1 MKVLICGI
9 SSIVMVLQLVFP
21 SFIQAQNKDKTPVT
35 ENLQERIKAI
45 EERLNRLD
53 SVPVIKEVREYLC
66 SGGEIHDALPPGG
79 RCPDGTLPKERITF
93 KTRLFSRRES
103 ISEKIEAA
111 LEEAESSRVAV
122 GGSARGILQQ
132 LVNSRDEDK
141 LFSTGS
147 VDLFFLSR
155 PMTRATFFVDLQTI
169 GGAGPD
175 EVLGSLSRV
184 NSDAETF
191 AVKDDVKVKEAW
203 LLKRLMGDHLMF
215 VAGKLDLSNY
225 FDRNEVANDETTR
238 FLNAALVNN
247 PILQLPQNG
256 PALALRYEPGGAATW
271 LLGFQSSEGK
281 ASGIATKILA
291 IAELDYRIRLL
302 FSRLGNIR
310 LWIKT
315 GRLEGTLEKKTRGA
329 GLSFDQQVTPLS
341 KVFARYG
348 LGKTEDAGKK
358 EYAWS
363 TGFEIKAP
371 FDAFP
376 RDRLGLGFSRQSALT
391 RSESLAEGYYQ
402 HYVTDRLAIAFD
414 LQWLF
419 SGTNS
424 ITGEK
429 QDNVLLPGFRT
440 TVNF

>member
-1 MKVLICGI
+1 MKILIIVL
-9 SSIVMVLQLVFP
+9 SSIVMTLQFIFP
-21 SFIQAQNKDKTPVT
+21 SFIQAQNQEKTSNT
-35 ENLQERIKAI
+35 ENLEERIKAI
-45 EERLNRLD
+45 EERLERLD
-53 SVPVIKEVREYLC
+53 SVPVIKQVREYLC

-79 RCPDGTLPKERITF
+79 RCPDGTMSKERFTF
-93 KTRLFSRRES
+93 RTELFSRRES
-103 ISEKIEAA
+103 IAEKIEAA
-111 LEEAESSRVAV
+111 LEDAESSRVAV

-132 LVNSRDEDK
+132 VLNSQDNDK

-155 PMTRATFFVDLQTI
+155 PMTNTTFFVDLLAI

-175 EVLGSLSRV
+175 EVLTSLSGV

-191 AVKDDVKVKEAW
+191 ADKDDVKVKEAW
-203 LLKRLMGDHLMF
+203 LLRRLMGDHLMF

-238 FLNAALVNN
+238 FLNASLVNN

-256 PALALRYEPGGAATW
+256 PGLALRYEAGGAATW

-281 ASGIATKILA
+281 ASGVATKVLA
-291 IAELDYRIRLL
+291 IAELDYRTRLL

-310 LWIKT
+310 LWVKT
-315 GRLEGTLEKKTRGA
+315 GRLEGALEKKTYGS
-329 GLSFDQQVTPLS
+329 GLSFDQQVTALS
-341 KVFARYG
+341 KVFVRYG
-348 LGKTEDAGKK
+348 LGKTEGAGKK

-371 FDAFP
+371 FEAFP
-376 RDRLGLGFSRQSALT
+376 RDRWGVGFSRERALT
-391 RSESLAEGYYQ
+391 RFESLAETYYQ
-402 HYVTDRLAIAFD
+402 HYLTDRLAVAFD

-419 SGTNS
+419 SGTNN
-424 ITGEK
+424 ITGTK
-429 QDNVLLPGFRT
+429 QDNIVLPGFRT
-440 TVNF
+440 TINF